1 MNGGQTVP
9 MGAVTAN
16 LLGLWRATARRNIEM
31 RKQLII
37 RCSIKVDFAACLR
50 AVAVFVYLLT

>member
-1 MNGGQTVP
+1 
-9 MGAVTAN
+9 
-16 LLGLWRATARRNIEM
+16 M

-37 RCSIKVDFAACLR
+37 RCSIKVDLAACVR